1 MNTRESSG
9 TSAQGPIGGDGLTF
23 ETAFESLQETIGQ
36 LERGGLPLDA
46 AIAAFERGMALA
58 SHCAEILEAAELRVT
73 RVLES
78 TPRGLD
84 EPAF

>member
-1 MNTRESSG
+1 MNKRTATG
-9 TSAQGPIGGDGLTF
+9 PTANGPIGNDGLTF

-58 SHCAEILEAAELRVT
+58 NHCAEILQAAELRVT

-78 TPRGLD
+78 SQHGLD

>member
-1 MNTRESSG
+1 MNTRESTG
-9 TSAQGPIGGDGLTF
+9 TSAKGLSSANLTF
-23 ETAFESLQETIGQ
+23 ETAFERLQETIGQ
-36 LERGGLPLDA
+36 LERGGLPLDE

-78 TPRGLD
+78 TPRGFD

>member
-1 MNTRESSG
+1 MSDRASTGPATKGPTSG
-9 TSAQGPIGGDGLTF
+9 DNPTF
-23 ETAFESLQETIGQ
+23 EIAFESLQETIGQ

-58 SHCAEILEAAELRVT
+58 NHCAEILEAAELRVT

>member
-1 MNTRESSG
+1 MNDTPLTRG
-9 TSAQGPIGGDGLTF
+9 AADGADVTF
-23 ETAFESLQETIGQ
+23 EAAFESLQETIGQ

-46 AIAAFERGMALA
+46 AITAFERGMALA
-58 SHCAEILEAAELRVT
+58 SHCADILEAAELRVT

-78 TPRGLD
+78 APRGLD

>member
-1 MNTRESSG
+1 MSDTRFRSG
-9 TSAQGPIGGDGLTF
+9 TAAGPMGGDGLNF
-23 ETAFESLQETIGQ
+23 EAAFESLQDTISQ

-58 SHCAEILEAAELRVT
+58 GHCSEILEAAELRVT

>member
-1 MNTRESSG
+1 MSETPLTG
-9 TSAQGPIGGDGLTF
+9 GAAVGPTGDAGLTF
-23 ETAFESLQETIGQ
+23 EAAFESLQETIGQ

-58 SHCAEILEAAELRVT
+58 GYCAEILEAAELRVT

-78 TPRGLD
+78 APRGLD

>member
-1 MNTRESSG
+1 MSDTASRG
-9 TSAQGPIGGDGLTF
+9 GPVGSDGLSF
-23 ETAFESLQETIGQ
+23 EAAFESLQDTIGQ

-58 SHCAEILEAAELRVT
+58 SHCSEILEAAELRVT

-78 TPRGLD
+78 TPRSLD
-84 EPAF
+84 EVAF

>member
-1 MNTRESSG
+1 MNEKAVRS
-9 TSAQGPIGGDGLTF
+9 PIGSESLTF
-23 ETAFESLQETIGQ
+23 EAAFESLQDTITQ

-58 SHCAEILEAAELRVT
+58 GHCAEVLEAAELRVT

-78 TPRGLD
+78 TPHGLD